1 MGRITVK
8 EKEKMEILGLTIDP
22 RGNWWSQHIQALASD
37 ARKRLGAIRR
47 TSHMLDDKSIMRAYK
62 AFVRSKI
69 VEYGSLAYWGAAESH
84 LKKLDRIQESTVA
97 YSATL
102 TLLYYP
108 LHWKVEE
115 NKLPLDS
122 PASCWTGKDVVWLA
136 P

>member
-1 MGRITVK
+1 
-8 EKEKMEILGLTIDP
+8 
-22 RGNWWSQHIQALASD
+22 
-37 ARKRLGAIRR
+37 
-47 TSHMLDDKSIMRAYK
+47 MRACE

-69 VEYGSLAYWGAAESH
+69 EYGSLASWGAAESH

-97 YSATL
+97 LDSAPTQ

-122 PASCWTGKDVVWLA
+122 PASCWAGEGVAWLTT
-136 P
+136 